1 MISFINSWT
10 QGIVVSVIIS
20 GIIEMIIPKGN
31 MKKYINVIVGIYILF
46 SIVSPIF
53 SKFSNKDIEQIL
65 DIEKYAK
72 QIENSEKTISQTLE
86 VNNSRTIK
94 DIYVDNLENDIKNK
108 VNDKGYETKELYIKV
123 RDDETYTIEEIKLTI
138 KENNKLN
145 NSKTNK
151 IQIDDIIVS
160 KKNTNNN
167 EEILTK
173 NEDMQD
179 YLAQVYQLDR
189 NIIKVYQR

>member
-53 SKFSNKDIEQIL
+53 SKFLNKDIEQIL

-94 DIYVDNLENDIKNK
+94 DIYVDNLENNIKNK

-179 YLAQVYQLDR
+179 YLAQVYQLDK

>member
-31 MKKYINVIVGIYILF
+31 MKKYINVIIGIYILF

-53 SKFSNKDIEQIL
+53 SKFLNKDIEQIL

-72 QIENSEKTISQTLE
+72 QIENSEKAISQTLE
-86 VNNSRTIK
+86 ANNSRTIK

-123 RDDETYTIEEIKLTI
+123 KEDETYTIEEINLTI
-138 KENNKLN
+138 KENNELN

-160 KKNTNNN
+160 KKNINN
-167 EEILTK
+167 EENSLTK

>member
-20 GIIEMIIPKGN
+20 GIIEMLIPKGN
-31 MKKYINVIVGIYILF
+31 MKKYINVIIGIYILF

-53 SKFSNKDIEQIL
+53 SKFLNKDIEQIL

-72 QIENSEKTISQTLE
+72 QIENSEKAISQTLE
-86 VNNSRTIK
+86 ANNSRTIK

-123 RDDETYTIEEIKLTI
+123 KEDETYTIEEINLTI
-138 KENNKLN
+138 KENNELN

-160 KKNTNNN
+160 KKNINN
-167 EEILTK
+167 EENSLTK